1 MARFLVLGAGRQGV
15 ACGTYLLERQPDTQ
29 VVYGD
34 VSPERL
40 GSVRD
45 QASHPQRVSTN
56 LIDVGRNEQEL
67 EALIADCDCVISCVP
82 FFFNEGLTRLAIR
95 RGKHFCDLGGNVDT
109 VRRQLA
115 IADAAREAGV
125 CVVPDCGLAPGTV
138 NVLAELWR
146 DRWQYR
152 SVKILCGGLP
162 QHPKGILGYQANF
175 SIHGLL
181 NEYLDDC
188 QVARGGQVLTIPG
201 LSELERV
208 SGLAVPGEFE
218 AFATSGGAS
227 LGPELYAPLGIDYEY
242 KTLRYPGH
250 RDAIMAMAE
259 VGLFEQRP
267 LRELIESQ
275 PCEATASAALPEI
288 CPRDMAVALL
298 ERAFA
303 SDRQDLVIARVE
315 VQGTDEHGR
324 PIEGRADLLD
334 RADGRFTAME
344 RTTGFSVGVVAAFL
358 AGLLPEKPPTGV
370 YVPSQVM
377 PAKRLI
383 AELDEVG
390 VKIVV
395 RP

>member
-227 LGPELYAPLGIDYEY
+227 LGPELYAPLGIDYARISPAGSADVSDHLQGHNPSM
-242 KTLRYPGH
+242 LRQTTTRHQPG
-250 RDAIMAMAE
+250 AW
-259 VGLFEQRP
+259 P
-267 LRELIESQ
+267 
-275 PCEATASAALPEI
+275 
-288 CPRDMAVALL
+288 
-298 ERAFA
+298 
-303 SDRQDLVIARVE
+303 
-315 VQGTDEHGR
+315 QG
-324 PIEGRADLLD
+324 IGRAGTSRPSGCCGNRLRCRS
-334 RADGRFTAME
+334 RAENASPPPAVRMLCL
-344 RTTGFSVGVVAAFL
+344 GV
-358 AGLLPEKPPTGV
+358 ED
-370 YVPSQVM
+370 SW
-377 PAKRLI
+377 
-383 AELDEVG
+383 
-390 VKIVV
+390 
-395 RP
+395 